1 MNVRSMYLI
10 HPLPIL
16 VISSLCSSPACSSL
30 KIVEGSA
37 HTGRNVGFVNPEISV
52 RSVQPENPG
61 GSVHQEIP
69 IGSVHREISVGSTHP
84 EISVGSNHPEI
95 SVGSVH
101 PQISVG
107 SVNPEVPVG
116 SVHLETSYRFVP
128 TETRRSRHYNLSI
141 KDGSGEILATVS
153 FSVYSLLL
161 SFFSILS
168 VLFLEDVN
176 PTSKALLLVQ
186 MLNG

>member
-16 VISSLCSSPACSSL
+16 VISSLCSSSAYSSL

-69 IGSVHREISVGSTHP
+69 IGSVHQEISVGSIHR
-84 EISVGSNHPEI
+84 EI

-116 SVHLETSYRFVP
+116 SVHLETSYRSVP

>member
-1 MNVRSMYLI
+1 MYLI

-69 IGSVHREISVGSTHP
+69 IGSVHREISVGS
-84 EISVGSNHPEI
+84 
-95 SVGSVH
+95 VH

-116 SVHLETSYRFVP
+116 SVHLETSYGFVP
-128 TETRRSRHYNLSI
+128 PETRRSRHYNLSI